1 MDERTSAFPIIKKR
15 YQILNTIANG
25 GMSVVYRAKDSILE
39 RYVALKVLKRDLSEN
54 QIFRNRFKAEAKA
67 SAKLSHPN
75 IVTAYDF
82 GLDNNR
88 LFIVM
93 EFVEGNHLKDL
104 IDMKKISSIYDGLL
118 LLKQASSGL
127 AHAHQQGIIHCD
139 IKPQNMLVSF
149 AGSLKI
155 TDFGISRALETIS
168 RTEKHSEVWGSPFYI
183 SPELASGKPPSPA
196 SDVYS
201 LGVILYEVFTG
212 RLPFEDD
219 DALILLEKHKTIDPI
234 LPRKINPSIPEYLE
248 KIITKAL
255 NKNPM
260 ERFTDGSEIYNELN
274 SISENISELEI
285 IKKENQNV
293 SSPQKESGNN
303 SKNEITRNLDWSTI
317 ILSFLAIIMVG
328 GLIPFWLFIYFSL
341 NR

>member
-1 MDERTSAFPIIKKR
+1 MDEITSAFPVIKKR
-15 YQILNTIANG
+15 YKILGTIANG

-82 GLDNNR
+82 GLDSNR

-93 EFVEGNHLKDL
+93 ELVEGNHLKDL
-104 IDMKKISSIYDGLL
+104 IVMKKISSIYDGLL
-118 LLKQASSGL
+118 LLEQASSGL

-168 RTEKHSEVWGSPFYI
+168 RTEKHNEVWGSPIYI

-212 RLPFEDD
+212 RLPFSDD

-260 ERFTDGSEIYNELN
+260 ERFTDGSEIHNELN

-303 SKNEITRNLDWSTI
+303 SKNEITRKLDWSTI